1 MLLSETPEA
10 HTASSC
16 RPRTSMVSFLPVFC
30 MPHRVKHISTTY
42 HRGACEKSHFAT
54 GCASTGGSY
63 VLLGSVTP
71 RRAAPTLELT
81 AAFVVV
87 VVLLLVDV
95 ELTVA
100 FVVVVVLLLVVELTV
115 AFVVVVVVVVV
126 VVRSFI
132 PTNKQT
138 NDERRRLRSF

>member
-1 MLLSETPEA
+1 M
-10 HTASSC
+10 
-16 RPRTSMVSFLPVFC
+16 FC
-30 MPHRVKHISTTY
+30 WGQSLH
-42 HRGACEKSHFAT
+42 
-54 GCASTGGSY
+54 
-63 VLLGSVTP
+63 
-71 RRAAPTLELT
+71 AAPTLDLT

>member
-1 MLLSETPEA
+1 M
-10 HTASSC
+10 
-16 RPRTSMVSFLPVFC
+16 FC
-30 MPHRVKHISTTY
+30 WGQSLH
-42 HRGACEKSHFAT
+42 
-54 GCASTGGSY
+54 
-63 VLLGSVTP
+63 
-71 RRAAPTLELT
+71 AAPTLDLT

-100 FVVVVVLLLVVELTV
+100 FVVVVLLLVVELTV
-115 AFVVVVVVVVV
+115 ALVVVVVVV